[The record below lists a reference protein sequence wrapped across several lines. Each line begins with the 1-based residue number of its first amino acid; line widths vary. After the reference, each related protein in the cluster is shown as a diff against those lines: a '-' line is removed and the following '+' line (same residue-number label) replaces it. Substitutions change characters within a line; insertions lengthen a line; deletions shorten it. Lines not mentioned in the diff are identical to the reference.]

1 MPLTVR
7 CIREARARSRTAVVV
22 VLGTAVLWTPL
33 GAEELYRWT
42 DEDGNVH
49 YSDTLPADRAPDARD
64 IYDRAGR
71 HLEKVDAA
79 LSEEE
84 RELERERR
92 RQEREAEALRR
103 QEAQEQ
109 AKYDRMLRRTY
120 TSVEAVQEARDERL
134 ENLEATI
141 ELSRSRIARYREELE
156 RLEDDAARQERMENG
171 NPGPVYERIDQI
183 EERIQRQQDVIERHR
198 ADMADIRE
206 TFGNH
211 IQRFRELQ
219 ARDDG

>member
-7 CIREARARSRTAVVV
+7 CIRKAQAR
-22 VLGTAVLWTPL
+22 GHTAVLIVLASAVVWTPL

-42 DEDGNVH
+42 DEEGNVH

-171 NPGPVYERIDQI
+171 NPDPVYERIDQI
-183 EERIQRQQDVIERHR
+183 EGRIQRQQEFIQRHR
-198 ADMADIRE
+198 ADMEDIRE

-219 ARDDG
+219 ARDDD

>member
-7 CIREARARSRTAVVV
+7 CTRRGRKPARTASLV
-22 VLGTAVLWTPL
+22 VLGAVVLWSPL

-49 YSDTLPADRAPDARD
+49 YSDTLPAERAPDARD

-84 RELERERR
+84 RALERERR

-103 QEAQEQ
+103 EEAREQ

-156 RLEDDAARQERMENG
+156 RLESDAARQERMANG

-183 EERIQRQQDVIERHR
+183 EGRIQRQQEFIERHR
-198 ADMADIRE
+198 ADMEDIRE
-206 TFGNH
+206 TFGDH
-211 IQRFRELQ
+211 IERFRELQ

>member
-7 CIREARARSRTAVVV
+7 CIREAQAR
-22 VLGTAVLWTPL
+22 GHTAVLIVLASAVVWTPL

-42 DEDGNVH
+42 DEEGNVH

-171 NPGPVYERIDQI
+171 NPDPVYERIDQI
-183 EERIQRQQDVIERHR
+183 EGRIQRQQEFIQRHR
-198 ADMADIRE
+198 ADMEDIRE